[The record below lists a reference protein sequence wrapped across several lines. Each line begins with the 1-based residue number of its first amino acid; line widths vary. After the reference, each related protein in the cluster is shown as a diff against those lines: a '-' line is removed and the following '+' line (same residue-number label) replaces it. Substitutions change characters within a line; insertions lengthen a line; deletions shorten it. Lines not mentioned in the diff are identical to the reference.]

1 MNRRHRNGLIFAALI
16 LAVAMQTGAQTT
28 APPPAGSLD
37 NSQGLEVELVEAHNR
52 MAIPSEIHRK
62 AGKFI
67 LVVAN
72 RMEDPASW
80 FVVDAA
86 PAAQA
91 AASEGTTAAPTTAAG
106 HVLAIGSGQSERKR
120 RAGAIFDAAAGTY
133 QLKGAVSGTVLC
145 TIVIE

>member
-86 PAAQA
+86 PAAQGMSWPSA
-91 AASEGTTAAPTTAAG
+91 RGKASGNGGRVRFLT
-106 HVLAIGSGQSERKR
+106 QR
-120 RAGAIFDAAAGTY
+120 RGRTN
-133 QLKGAVSGTVLC
+133 
-145 TIVIE
+145 